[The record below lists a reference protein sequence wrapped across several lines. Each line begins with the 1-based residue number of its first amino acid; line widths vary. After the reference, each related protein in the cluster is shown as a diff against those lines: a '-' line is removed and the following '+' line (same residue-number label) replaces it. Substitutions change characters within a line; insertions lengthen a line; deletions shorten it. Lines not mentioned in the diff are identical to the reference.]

1 MCSGGKVANGTGA
14 SDAAITPAATAT
26 APAATATAPAAT
38 AITSAATPA
47 TAFPADRI

>member
-14 SDAAITPAATAT
+14 SGAAITPASAAT
-26 APAATATAPAAT
+26 APATTATA
-38 AITSAATPA
+38 PA

>member
-26 APAATATAPAAT
+26 APAATA
-38 AITSAATPA
+38 ITSAATAA

>member
-14 SDAAITPAATAT
+14 SDAAITPAS
-26 APAATATAPAAT
+26 T
-38 AITSAATPA
+38 AITRAATLA

>member
-14 SDAAITPAATAT
+14 SDAAITPAATL
-26 APAATATAPAAT
+26 
-38 AITSAATPA
+38 A